1 MNGAVRAPESLI
13 ASSGILSPVEIT
25 FLSPDIPTNLP
36 FPCPS
41 PSIHWFTMKPM
52 KRLTSDRRTAASRA
66 NGSKSC
72 GPVTARGKYNSAQ
85 NPIRHGILSR
95 FLVLPGESPELF
107 EDQYNEFMEEHQ
119 PRTQTERALVED
131 MVTSWWRKQRIWGL
145 ESVRTQYQIKMSKGM
160 GRSVPIDDA
169 ATRLAIAYTEL
180 AEKGPSLDLFIR
192 YETRY
197 ERQFHR
203 ALARLL
209 DLKSRD
215 PEPDQNA
222 PAVEPSAESV
232 PVVTDPALVERTP
245 GVTRK
250 EPAPDSPARPVDATA
265 SPASEPAATLANTV
279 FATTSPEVV
288 ESKHPIFPAPS
299 REAANPPCS
308 QPSACLSTPPAPPQL
323 HQEVSK
329 MAA

>member
-1 MNGAVRAPESLI
+1 MKHKRPTSEARA
-13 ASSGILSPVEIT
+13 
-25 FLSPDIPTNLP
+25 
-36 FPCPS
+36 
-41 PSIHWFTMKPM
+41 
-52 KRLTSDRRTAASRA
+52 AASRA
-66 NGSKSC
+66 NGSKSR
-72 GPVTARGKYNSAQ
+72 GPVTARGKYNSSL
-85 NPIRHGILSR
+85 NSFRHGILSR

-131 MVTSWWRKQRIWGL
+131 MVTAWWRKQRIWGL
-145 ESVRTQYQIKMSKGM
+145 ESVRIQYQIKMSKGM

-215 PEPDQNA
+215 PQPDQNA
-222 PAVEPSAESV
+222 PAIEPSTDKV
-232 PVVTDPALVERTP
+232 PMSNEPALLERTP
-245 GVTRK
+245 GFTPK
-250 EPAPDSPARPVDATA
+250 EPAP
-265 SPASEPAATLANTV
+265 ETV
-279 FATTSPEVV
+279 FASTSPEVV
-288 ESKHPIFPAPS
+288 ESKDPVSQDPAYA
-299 REAANPPCS
+299 AANPPCS
-308 QPSACLSTPPAPPQL
+308 RPSPVLPATSTRKGVCTSPPAL
-323 HQEVSK
+323 TATAK